1 VSYCL
6 SVVPCITSNENC
18 VWTLTLELSSKE
30 VHLSLREV
38 FMYVQTIS
46 NKRES
51 PSVTSIHDEMV
62 LEYTVNLLRSKVRD
76 LRMEIDKLKNELN
89 GLREPKNIVYRFKCA
104 QNSQHYRPNNCRT
117 GYNIITQDMSFINSS
132 RDKIFWFWKRTVDEC
147 TTEESLECRK
157 NYLVKA

>member
-1 VSYCL
+1 
-6 SVVPCITSNENC
+6 
-18 VWTLTLELSSKE
+18 
-30 VHLSLREV
+30 
-38 FMYVQTIS
+38 MYVQTIS

-89 GLREPKNIVYRFKCA
+89 GLREPKNIVYR
-104 QNSQHYRPNNCRT
+104 PNNCRT

-132 RDKIFWFWKRTVDEC
+132 RDKIFWF
-147 TTEESLECRK
+147 
-157 NYLVKA
+157 

>member
-1 VSYCL
+1 
-6 SVVPCITSNENC
+6 
-18 VWTLTLELSSKE
+18 
-30 VHLSLREV
+30 
-38 FMYVQTIS
+38 MYVQTIS

-132 RDKIFWFWKRTVDEC
+132 RDKIFWF
-147 TTEESLECRK
+147 
-157 NYLVKA
+157 